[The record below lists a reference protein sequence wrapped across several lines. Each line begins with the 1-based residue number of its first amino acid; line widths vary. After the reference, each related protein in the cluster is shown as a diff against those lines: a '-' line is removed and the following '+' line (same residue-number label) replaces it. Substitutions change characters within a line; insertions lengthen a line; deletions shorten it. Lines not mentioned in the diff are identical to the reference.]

1 MHGAATDPLVYPH
14 PVTPKPGELTEVAPG
29 ILWLRLALPFQ
40 LNHVNIYLI
49 EHEGGWAV
57 VDTGIGTD
65 QTKATWDA
73 VFAGPLKGA
82 KITRLI
88 VTHSHPDHIGLAG
101 WLAERFKCPLTMTQ
115 TEYFHGLFH
124 QTRRTE
130 IQVQDQ
136 AEFYRIHGIGEEGI
150 NALLGRGSNY
160 LTRTTGLP
168 PSFFRAK
175 DGDTLSVGARSF
187 EVLTGGGHAL
197 EQMMLLSR
205 ADKLFLSADQVLSK
219 ISPNVSVWAMEPD
232 ANSLGLYIASLQR
245 LARDIPDDVLVLP
258 GHGVP
263 FFGVKTRIQQLL
275 DHHVERCG
283 MIATAARE
291 KPLTASDMVPLIF
304 HRPLDAHQAGFATG
318 EVIAHINY
326 MLSRGELTRETQKD
340 GVMRFKAA

>member
-1 MHGAATDPLVYPH
+1 MHGMTDPLVYPFAT
-14 PVTPKPGELTEVAPG
+14 TPQPGEITEIRPG

-40 LNHVNIYLI
+40 LNHVNVYLI
-49 EHEGGWAV
+49 EHQGGWAV
-57 VDTGIGTD
+57 IDTGIGTD
-65 QTKATWDA
+65 QTKAAWDA
-73 VFAGPLKGA
+73 VLSGPLRGKP
-82 KITRLI
+82 ITRLI

-124 QTRRTE
+124 QTRRSE
-130 IQVQDQ
+130 AQVADQ
-136 AEFYRIHGIGEEGI
+136 ADFYRRHGIGEEGA

-168 PSFFRAK
+168 PSFNRVK
-175 DGDTLSVGARSF
+175 DGDTLEVGGYKF

-205 ADKLFLSADQVLSK
+205 SENLFFSADQVLSK
-219 ISPNVSVWAMEPD
+219 ISPNVSVWSMEPE
-232 ANSLGLYIASLQR
+232 ANSLGLYIESLTR
-245 LARDIPDDVLVLP
+245 LARDLPEDALVLP

-263 FFGVKTRIQQLL
+263 FYGVKTRIQQLC
-275 DHHVERCG
+275 DHHRDRCG
-283 MIATAARE
+283 DIARAAAE
-291 KPLTASDMVPLIF
+291 KSLTASDMVPLIF

-326 MLSRGELTRETQKD
+326 MLARGELIQQPSTD
-340 GVMRFKAA
+340 GILRFKAA

>member
-1 MHGAATDPLVYPH
+1 MHGTATDPLVYPH

-29 ILWLRLALPFQ
+29 ILWLRLSLPFQ
-40 LNHVNIYLI
+40 LNHVNVYLLA
-49 EHEGGWAV
+49 HEGGWAV
-57 VDTGIGTD
+57 IDTGIGTD
-65 QTKATWDA
+65 TTKAAWEH
-73 VFAGPLKGA
+73 VFAGPLKGE

-101 WLAERFKCPLTMTQ
+101 WLAERFNAPLTMTQ

-124 QTRRTE
+124 QTRRSE
-130 IQVQDQ
+130 EQVQDQ
-136 AEFYRIHGIGEEGI
+136 AEFYRRHGINEEGV

-168 PSFFRAK
+168 PSFFRVI
-175 DGDTLSVGARSF
+175 DGDRMQIGTRSF
-187 EVLTGGGHAL
+187 DVFTGGGHAL

-205 ADKLFLSADQVLSK
+205 ADKLFFSADQVLSK
-219 ISPNVSVWAMEPD
+219 ISPNVSVWSMEPA
-232 ANSLGLYIASLQR
+232 ANSLGFYVASLQR
-245 LARDIPDDVLVLP
+245 LAREIPDDVLVLP

-263 FFGVKTRIQQLL
+263 FFGLKIRIQQLL
-275 DHHVERCG
+275 DHHVERCADIG
-283 MIATAARE
+283 RAARE

-326 MLSRGELTRETQKD
+326 MLSRNELTQVKAAD
-340 GVMRFKAA
+340 GVLRFKAS